1 VAEQRLS
8 GCKAQ
13 DRRVRANWLK
23 TPEVVVSTDQ
33 ISIFD
38 RHLDASGKLVG
49 NLPR

>member
-13 DRRVRANWLK
+13 DRRVTAEWLK

-33 ISIFD
+33 SNRLD
-38 RHLDASGKLVG
+38 YLDASGKLVG
-49 NLPR
+49 DLPR